1 MCGFRRRIFKGS
13 WLQLIV
19 LRILYKNPIHGYKL
33 LEEVNTFMAGRRKLK
48 PGTLYTILRR
58 MEHSGLLDSIWEKT
72 SNSRDRRTYNLTEK
86 GFEMLRQ
93 GKTMIEEQ
101 LEVLNEMEKFYKL
114 HFVDE

>member
-1 MCGFRRRIFKGS
+1 MCGFSRRMFKGS

-19 LRILYKNPIHGYKL
+19 LRILYETPTHGYKL
-33 LEEVNTFMAGRRKLK
+33 LEEVNTLMAGRRKLK

-72 SNSRDRRTYNLTEK
+72 SKSRDRRTYNLTEK
-86 GFEMLRQ
+86 GLEMLRQ

-101 LEVLNEMEKFYKL
+101 REILNEMATFYKL
-114 HFVDE
+114 HFVEE